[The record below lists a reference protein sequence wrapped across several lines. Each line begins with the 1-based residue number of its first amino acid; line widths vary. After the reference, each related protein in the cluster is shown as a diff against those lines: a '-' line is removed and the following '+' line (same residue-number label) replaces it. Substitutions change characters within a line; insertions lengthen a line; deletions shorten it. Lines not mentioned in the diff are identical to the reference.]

1 MQINSHLVM
10 ARTQQNNRTKAV
22 PERASKKRQ
31 STIIPGLSTMSKTVT
46 AGQAPLRAKSARNTR
61 ITSIPQRENPI
72 RIGSPPDPSDD
83 LITITTP
90 SFERHGAFE
99 LSRQLLRDRSP
110 LVDAKCLEITSQ
122 HLDRLA
128 ASAAPVSGARP
139 RRGRPPAHQI
149 QQSDIPR
156 PDYILDFPDVKYYI
170 FASYVHLLTT
180 DTIELDFPFAPL
192 KSVDE
197 AWKRL
202 VKLYLLCEKLEDE
215 VSMGMVS
222 DAAREHLEVEFPSEG
237 GVRLAYNWTTGNESV
252 LRRLLVDQVLE
263 NWSDG
268 EVTELVLEETGS
280 GWRHLKE
287 DVVRRLVE
295 GRSISRSAPKRDERA

>member
-1 MQINSHLVM
+1 MTDTHRSHLVM
-10 ARTQQNNRTKAV
+10 ARTQQNGRTKAA
-22 PERASKKRQ
+22 PKRASKKRQ
-31 STIIPGLSTMSKTVT
+31 STIKPESSAKSNTVKS
-46 AGQAPLRAKSARNTR
+46 GKAPLRARSARNTK
-61 ITSIPQRENPI
+61 ITSISQRESPI

-110 LVDAKCLEITSQ
+110 LIDAKCLEINSR
-122 HLDRLA
+122 HLDNLA
-128 ASAAPVSGARP
+128 ALAAPVSGARP
-139 RRGRPPAHQI
+139 RRGRPPAHQV
-149 QQSDIPR
+149 QPSDLPP

-170 FASYVHLLTT
+170 FARYVHLLTI
-180 DTIELDFPFAPL
+180 DSIELDFPFAPL

-222 DAAREHLEVEFPSEG
+222 DAVKEHLEVEFPSEA
-237 GVRLAYNWTTGNESV
+237 GVRFVYKWTTGDGSV
-252 LRRLLVDQVLE
+252 LRRLLVDRISG
-263 NWSDG
+263 NWSDA
-268 EVTELVLEETGS
+268 EVTELVLEKTGS
-280 GWRHLKE
+280 GWRDLKE
-287 DVVRRLVE
+287 DVVRRLVVE
-295 GRSISRSAPKRDERA
+295 RSRARGCAK